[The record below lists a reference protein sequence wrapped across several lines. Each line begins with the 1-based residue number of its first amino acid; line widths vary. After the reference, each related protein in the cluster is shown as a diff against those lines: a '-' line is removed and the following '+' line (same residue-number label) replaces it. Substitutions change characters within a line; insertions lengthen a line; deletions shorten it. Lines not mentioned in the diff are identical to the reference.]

1 MRECLPRRQLAP
13 TGSRWWETGGEPN
26 RDGKVKA
33 DGVGE
38 ELVRCTR
45 RAAGVG
51 GVALQDRRA
60 EQSRDGPRDQ
70 LWVARAARTPSIRQ
84 GHEGEVGGPGIRA
97 WAHRSGAG
105 GQRLR
110 SAGALGEGGSV
121 RSQRPGRRA
130 WETASTPVE
139 RSEQQ
144 TATRTAYARHRLSRE
159 SRGKASRRHAF
170 VSNRTGEIP
179 PSGMR
184 EGDPGNGCEAPR
196 LRPTRPLFWSEIAGR
211 ENAPLVDAVSR

>member
-1 MRECLPRRQLAP
+1 VRRDLRERLSRSPFSFAVLRRPSPISCLGPGNTQ
-13 TGSRWWETGGEPN
+13 TSVFGM
-26 RDGKVKA
+26 
-33 DGVGE
+33 
-38 ELVRCTR
+38 
-45 RAAGVG
+45 
-51 GVALQDRRA
+51 DR
-60 EQSRDGPRDQ
+60 
-70 LWVARAARTPSIRQ
+70 WVARAARTPSIRQ

-97 WAHRSGAG
+97 WAHSSGAG

-159 SRGKASRRHAF
+159 PRGKASRRHAF

-184 EGDPGNGCEAPR
+184 EGDAGNG
-196 LRPTRPLFWSEIAGR
+196 L
-211 ENAPLVDAVSR
+211 

>member
-1 MRECLPRRQLAP
+1 LAP

-26 RDGKVKA
+26 REGKVKA
-33 DGVGE
+33 DVVGE
-38 ELVRCTR
+38 ELVKCTR
-45 RAAGVG
+45 RPAGVG
-51 GVALQDRRA
+51 GVALQERRA
-60 EQSRDGPRDQ
+60 EQSRDDPRDQ
-70 LWVARAARTPSIRQ
+70 LWVAQAARTPPIRQ
-84 GHEGEVGGPGIRA
+84 LHEVEVGGTGIRA

-105 GQRLR
+105 GQRLW
-110 SAGALGEGGSV
+110 SEGALGEGGSV

-144 TATRTAYARHRLSRE
+144 TVTRTAYARHRLSHAPH
-159 SRGKASRRHAF
+159 GKASRRHAF

-184 EGDPGNGCEAPR
+184 EGDAGNG
-196 LRPTRPLFWSEIAGR
+196 L
-211 ENAPLVDAVSR
+211 